1 MPEEEKT
8 ESHPPPRWDIV
19 NKAYDMIDGDMDKMV
34 NDLKMNY
41 LELGIVMM
49 MVNEKLSQEKIAL
62 YLQYMKDEGEPA
74 PKENKKDS
82 YIG

>member
-1 MPEEEKT
+1 MAEEKT

-19 NKAYDMIDGDMDKMV
+19 NKAYDMLDSDMDKMV
-34 NDLKMNY
+34 NDLSMNY

-49 MVNEKLSQEKIAL
+49 MVNEKLSQEKVAL
-62 YLQYMKDEGEPA
+62 YLEYLKEEGT
-74 PKENKKDS
+74 KEDKNPTKDS